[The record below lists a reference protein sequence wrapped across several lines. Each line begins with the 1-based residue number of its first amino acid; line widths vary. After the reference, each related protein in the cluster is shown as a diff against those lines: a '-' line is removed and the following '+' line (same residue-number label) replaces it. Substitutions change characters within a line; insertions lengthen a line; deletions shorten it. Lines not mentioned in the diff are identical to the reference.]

1 MPRWPDMDDSKR
13 CTATSNRTGRR
24 CARARMPG
32 ATVCSKHGAAAPQVR
47 DAAAARVADA
57 QAREIAARV
66 DVDLTQFHGDPI
78 EALRDLLARDQAQME
93 RFGRLVDRF
102 EDSQLVY
109 TTKGGVEMLRAVL
122 SAYQQER
129 DSLSRRL
136 DLMLKAGVAE
146 RLIQTREA
154 QTKVGQQGT
163 AALFGFC
170 LTLFLSDVSSA
181 WSIDHCE
188 SGDGW
193 KYSAVL
199 PAIRRSLAEL
209 MAKGLV
215 TNGGD
220 LPGSR
225 AYLTGMKG
233 RPTIWEIT
241 DAGREYL
248 ARRAGTPAE
257 QEARYGVASGD
268 TGPA

>member
-1 MPRWPDMDDSKR
+1 MSSGARR
-13 CTATSNRTGRR
+13 TNRKGSGVPKSRVK
-24 CARARMPG
+24 G
-32 ATVCSKHGAAAPQVR
+32 ATVCSVPRRTAPQVR

-78 EALRDLLARDQAQME
+78 EALRNLLARDQAQME

-181 WSIDHCE
+181 
-188 SGDGW
+188 
-193 KYSAVL
+193 
-199 PAIRRSLAEL
+199 LA
-209 MAKGLV
+209 
-215 TNGGD
+215 
-220 LPGSR
+220 
-225 AYLTGMKG
+225 
-233 RPTIWEIT
+233 
-241 DAGREYL
+241 DAGVFEQHDAVVEKLQNRVQFRLANESAMIIRQVENMAGNGAGP
-248 ARRAGTPAE
+248 ARREGAG
-257 QEARYGVASGD
+257 
-268 TGPA
+268 

>member
-1 MPRWPDMDDSKR
+1 MTTTRYR
-13 CTATSNRTGRR
+13 IGQRQLAIL
-24 CARARMPG
+24 
-32 ATVCSKHGAAAPQVR
+32 
-47 DAAAARVADA
+47 
-57 QAREIAARV
+57 RE
-66 DVDLTQFHGDPI
+66 
-78 EALRDLLARDQAQME
+78 LASQ
-93 RFGRLVDRF
+93 GRLI
-102 EDSQLVY
+102 
-109 TTKGGVEMLRAVL
+109 TTEL
-122 SAYQQER
+122 
-129 DSLSRRL
+129 
-136 DLMLKAGVAE
+136 
-146 RLIQTREA
+146 
-154 QTKVGQQGT
+154 
-163 AALFGFC
+163 
-170 LTLFLSDVSSA
+170 A